1 MNLSPKSMT
10 TSPAGKKAAEPGPR
24 LLLAAGLVRCGQTV
38 ADIGTD
44 HAALAVY
51 LVRAGISPRVIAT
64 DNKKGPLANA
74 AKNVAL
80 SGLGAQIELRLA
92 DGLTGIAD
100 GECGDIVIAG
110 MGGVLITQILSR
122 AGWLRGAQ
130 VHLVLQPMSHAEVL
144 RRWLIENGFSIL
156 SENACFD
163 GGRAYVC
170 MQAVFTGV
178 PVRFAVPEYS
188 YSYIGELGRCAA
200 PAAAFYL
207 NRQAA
212 HLKKRLA
219 GLERTSAGD
228 GEAANI
234 KRTIDII
241 SEVVH
246 AKQQ

>member
-1 MNLSPKSMT
+1 MT
-10 TSPAGKKAAEPGPR
+10 TSPTNKKPAEPGPR
-24 LLLAAGLVRCGQTV
+24 LLLAAGMVRRGQTV

-51 LVRAGISPRVIAT
+51 LARAGISPRVIAT

-74 AKNVAL
+74 AKNVER
-80 SGLGAQIELRLA
+80 SGLGNAIELRLA
-92 DGLTGIAD
+92 DGLAGIAP
-100 GECGDIVIAG
+100 GECGDIVVAG

-122 AGWLRGAQ
+122 AGWLRGSA
-130 VHLVLQPMSHAEVL
+130 VRLILQPMSHAEAP

-163 GGRAYVC
+163 CGRVYIC

-178 PVRFAVPEYS
+178 PVRFAVPEFA
-188 YSYIGELGRCAA
+188 YSYIGELSRCTE
-200 PAAAFYL
+200 PAAAVYL
-207 NRQAA
+207 TRQAA

-219 GLERTSAGD
+219 GLERTGAEGR
-228 GEAANI
+228 EAADI
-234 KRTIDII
+234 KRTIEII
-241 SEVVH
+241 SEVVD